1 MQCMY
6 CIVSNPHISSR
17 RGQVMKRSS
26 LTSDRTGI
34 PQVIVTDWDPN
45 PLMDG
50 WPMYFFRKLQKNVT
64 WTWQIWVPDL
74 WKGDQLSRQSLVSA
88 RVWKSSDGKRL
99 LYTGN
104 DGRWYFGGWGLVGKQ
119 LTWWVQT
126 MSLWVQFF
134 QSKMW
139 VSISGGVHVP
149 NQWGCLPWGCVFCTF
164 LYHLW
169 AILMVST
176 LNLGAFMCN
185 FWDKLMDKKH

>member
-1 MQCMY
+1 M
-6 CIVSNPHISSR
+6 VSYPIHTYP
-17 RGQVMKRSS
+17 VDVVKLHWSS
-26 LTSDRTGI
+26 LTSDMTGI
-34 PQVIVTDWDPN
+34 PQVIVTDWDSHP
-45 PLMDG
+45 PMDG
-50 WPMYFFRKLQKNVT
+50 WPFFFQKTSEKCNLNMADMGPRSLEG
-64 WTWQIWVPDL
+64 WSE
-74 WKGDQLSRQSLVSA
+74 KSRQSLVLA

-104 DGRWYFGGWGLVGKQ
+104 DGRWYFGGWGLMGKQ

-126 MSLWVQFF
+126 MSLWVQFV

-149 NQWGCLPWGCVFCTF
+149 NQWGCLPWGCVFYTF

-176 LNLGAFMCN
+176 LNLSAFMCN

>member
-6 CIVSNPHISSR
+6 CGLVSNPHISSR
-17 RGQVMKRSS
+17 RGQVTLVIPHLRHDGNPTGHCHRLGFASS
-26 LTSDRTGI
+26 
-34 PQVIVTDWDPN
+34 
-45 PLMDG
+45 DG
-50 WPMYFFRKLQKNVT
+50 WMTHFFQKTSEKCNLNMADMGPRSLEG
-64 WTWQIWVPDL
+64 WSE
-74 WKGDQLSRQSLVSA
+74 KSRQSLVLA

-104 DGRWYFGGWGLVGKQ
+104 DGRWYFGGWGLMGKQ

-126 MSLWVQFF
+126 MSLWVQFVL
-134 QSKMW
+134 SKMW

-149 NQWGCLPWGCVFCTF
+149 NQWGCLPWGCVFYTF

-176 LNLGAFMCN
+176 LNLSAFMCN